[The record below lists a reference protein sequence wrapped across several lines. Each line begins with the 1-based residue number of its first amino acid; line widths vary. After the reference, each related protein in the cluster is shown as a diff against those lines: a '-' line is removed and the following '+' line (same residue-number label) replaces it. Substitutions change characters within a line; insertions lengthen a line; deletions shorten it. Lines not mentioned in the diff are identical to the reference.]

1 MLSIGLNLLLNPNVH
16 VFIVNKNIN
25 LYTMAKKQFTQAWD
39 DDSPKTKRLQPI
51 KKNRHRFKGNIDLS
65 RLNDDDI

>member
-1 MLSIGLNLLLNPNVH
+1 
-16 VFIVNKNIN
+16 
-25 LYTMAKKQFTQAWD
+25 MAKKQFTQAWD